1 MNVDELVSMTE
12 DVAIS
17 ILRLENQKKRIN
29 EDIKDIKSEAKSNGI
44 EMKLVMN
51 AIKNLKRI
59 MKDEDEELSEE
70 EFLLEKFN
78 KNTDIVNLVQELVQK
93 D

>member
-1 MNVDELVSMTE
+1 MEDRDTMRMTE
-12 DVAIS
+12 DVVVS
-17 ILRLENQKKRIN
+17 ILQLELQKKRIN
-29 EDIKDIKSEAKSNGI
+29 DDIKDIKTEAKSNGI

-59 MKDEDEELSEE
+59 MKDQDEELSEE

-78 KNTDIVNLVQELVQK
+78 KNTDIVNLVQDLVTA
-93 D
+93 